1 MVIPV
6 SLLLNAARELV
17 ELLRNRRDYS
27 GRNIVLVY
35 LGISLACYD
44 RPVNDRP
51 VNDRPVNAQRRGRE
65 GTSLPFRASGRL
77 RDGRSR
83 PD

>member
-51 VNDRPVNAQRRGRE
+51 VNAQRRGRE
-65 GTSLPFRASGRL
+65 GTPSLPFRASERL